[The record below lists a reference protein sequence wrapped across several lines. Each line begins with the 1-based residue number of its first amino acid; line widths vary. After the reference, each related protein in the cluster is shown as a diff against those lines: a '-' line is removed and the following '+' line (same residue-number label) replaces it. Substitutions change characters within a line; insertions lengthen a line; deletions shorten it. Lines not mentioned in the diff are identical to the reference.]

1 MSQRGVST
9 TKYQLHVGFVLLCV
23 FMATRLGF
31 SLPHESIFAAC
42 RYWLPYQMKRELSKR
57 RAIQA
62 VAEKGDWFA
71 KSHGQAM
78 RAVWILLRNAIHRGS
93 ATESPPTTQLSIF
106 RRTRISYLP
115 AGGIG
120 SDLQSCFRILTRRST
135 CRRLIVYLVKGCSR
149 WAKHTLLR
157 P

>member
-31 SLPHESIFAAC
+31 S
-42 RYWLPYQMKRELSKR
+42 QMKRELSKR